1 MRVAVFT
8 GIFPS
13 LSETF
18 ITRQINGLL
27 DLGHNVRI
35 YATDKP
41 PAATMSGNM
50 VSRGLLSRTTYFKI
64 PPASGY
70 WEMPILP
77 PWGSTWL
84 PGSTASIP
92 NFRRLLSALPFIFH
106 ALLRA
111 PRLSIKALDPARY
124 GYRARSLSSIY
135 RISQL
140 LHGKG
145 RYDVAHAHFGPV
157 ADNVRFIRELWRVP
171 LVVSFH
177 GYDVGAWPREKGNHV
192 YARLFRVADIVTS
205 NSLYT
210 SKRME
215 ALGCPPHKLR
225 LLHMGLDLTQFAF
238 RERTMPPSGRI
249 NLLSVGRLVEKKGLE
264 YGIRALA
271 LVRKKHPNLHYD
283 IVGDGPL
290 MPRLLEIAHE
300 HGIEEAVTF
309 YGAGSEEVVRRK
321 MDEAHI
327 LLMPSITAANGDT
340 EGQGLVLQE
349 AQACGLPVLAT
360 DHNGFPEG
368 MLPGRSGFLVPE
380 RDIESMAEKLAYML
394 EHPHLWPGWGRAGRA
409 HVEAHYDIRKL
420 SLRLEQLY
428 RQAILSYR
436 SGERLP

>member
-8 GIFPS
+8 DVFPS

-18 ITRQINGLL
+18 IARQINGLL
-27 DLGHNVRI
+27 DLGHTVRI
-35 YATDKP
+35 YAGEKP
-41 PAATMSGNM
+41 SAPVTPDNTVPRS
-50 VSRGLLSRTTYFKI
+50 LLSRTTYLKI

-77 PWGSTWL
+77 LWGQTWL
-84 PGSTASIP
+84 PGSTAPIP
-92 NFRRLLSALPFIFH
+92 NYKRLLSALPSLSH
-106 ALLRA
+106 ALLLA
-111 PRLSIKALDPARY
+111 PRLSIKALDPAHY

-157 ADNVRFIRELWRVP
+157 ADNVRFIRELWNVP

-192 YARLFRVADIVTS
+192 YARLFRTADVITS
-205 NSLYT
+205 NSHFT
-210 SKRME
+210 SKRLE
-215 ALGCPPHKLR
+215 ALGCPPNKLH

-238 RERTMPPSGRI
+238 HERTLPSSGRI

-264 YGIRALA
+264 YGLRTVAR
-271 LVRKKHPNLHYD
+271 VREKHANLHYD

-290 MPRLLEIAHE
+290 MSRLLEIAHE
-300 HGIEEAVTF
+300 LGIKEAVTF
-309 YGAGSEEVVRRK
+309 HGAGSEEVVRRK

-327 LLMPSITAANGDT
+327 LLMTSVTARNGDT

-368 MLPGRSGFLVPE
+368 MLPGLSGFLVPE
-380 RDIESMAEKLAYML
+380 RDIESMAEKLVYML
-394 EHPHLWPGWGRAGRA
+394 EHPNLWPGWGRAGRA
-409 HVEAHYDIRKL
+409 HIEANYDIHKL

-428 RQAILSYR
+428 RQAILTYR
-436 SGERLP
+436 SGERLR

>member
-8 GIFPS
+8 GTFPS

-18 ITRQINGLL
+18 IARQVNGLL
-27 DLGHNVRI
+27 DLGHTVHI
-35 YATDKP
+35 YAGEKP
-41 PAATMSGNM
+41 STPLTPDNNG
-50 VSRGLLSRTTYFKI
+50 SRNLLSRTSYFKI

-77 PWGSTWL
+77 LWGRTWL
-84 PGSTASIP
+84 PGSTAPIS
-92 NFRRLLSALPFIFH
+92 NFKRLLSALPSLSH

-111 PRLSIKALDPARY
+111 PWLSIKALDPARY

-135 RISQL
+135 RLSQL
-140 LHGKG
+140 LHGKN

-171 LVVSFH
+171 LVVSLH
-177 GYDVGAWPREKGNHV
+177 GYDVGAWPREKGSDV
-192 YARLFRVADIVTS
+192 YAGLFRTADIVTS
-205 NSLYT
+205 NSRYT
-210 SKRME
+210 SKRLE
-215 ALGCPPHKLR
+215 ALGCPPHKLH

-238 RERTMPPSGRI
+238 HERTLSAGGRI
-249 NLLSVGRLVEKKGLE
+249 NLLSVGRLVEKKGFE
-264 YGIRALA
+264 YGLRALA
-271 LVRKKHPNLHYD
+271 LVREKHPNIHYD

-290 MPRLLEIAHE
+290 MSRLLEIARE
-300 HGIEEAVTF
+300 LGIEEAITF
-309 YGAGSEEVVRRK
+309 HGAGSEETVRRK

-327 LLMPSITAANGDT
+327 LLMPSVTAGNGDT

-380 RDIESMAEKLAYML
+380 RDIESTAERLAYML
-394 EHPHLWPGWGRAGRA
+394 EHSHLWPGWGRAGRA
-409 HVEAHYDIRKL
+409 HVEAHYDIRTL

-428 RQAILSYR
+428 RQAIHSYR